1 MRDPVKWIV
10 AVLVLIGVALIIY
23 FQWFR
28 QEPEPQPQAPASA
41 DIKPLP
47 DTGPPPEKKL
57 EPKIQHPIAEPAETK
72 PLPVLDSSDA
82 AMKETLTGLFGQKT
96 LVDFFYLDRIIR
108 RIVATVDNLPRP
120 KVSQRLI
127 PLKPVPGIFLVTEK
141 DDTFVI
147 DPTNYSRYALY
158 VRVAETVSIKKLVAA
173 YIHFYPLFQQAYKE
187 LGYPTGYFNDRLV
200 EVIDHMLAAPQVEGP
215 VKLTLPSVM
224 YHFADPGLESLS
236 AGHKIMLRMGSAN
249 ATRIKTRLRELRQEV
264 AGRELKP

>member
-1 MRDPVKWIV
+1 MRDPVKWII
-10 AVLVLIGVALIIY
+10 AVLVLVGVALIIY
-23 FQWFR
+23 FQWYR
-28 QEPEPQPQAPASA
+28 QAAELQPQAPASA

-47 DTGPPPEKKL
+47 DTGPETKPA
-57 EPKIQHPIAEPAETK
+57 PKIQYPIAEPSEAK
-72 PLPVLDSSDA
+72 PLPALGESDA
-82 AMKETLTGLFGQKT
+82 AMQEALAGLFGKKT
-96 LVDFFYLDRIIR
+96 LVDFLYLDRIIR
-108 RIVATVDNLPRP
+108 RVVATVDNLPRE

-127 PLKPVPGIFLVTEK
+127 PVKPVPGIFLVTEK
-141 DDTFVI
+141 DDIFVI
-147 DPTNYSRYALY
+147 NPANYSRYALY
-158 VRVAETVSIKKLVAA
+158 VRVAETVSVKKLVAV

-200 EVIDHMLAAPQVEGP
+200 EVIDHMLAAPEVEGP

-249 ATRIKTRLRELRQEV
+249 AARIKKKLKELRQEV